1 LSYFA
6 YFVDAL
12 CARSRYISPCMP
24 AYLTASATR
33 SARFWAARR
42 HVLQTIASIGGAF
55 VVVLLALM
63 LLLWVPTRALL
74 PLVGIGFPIGWALGI
89 LEVVAFPALVQRL
102 PLRVAIFLQGI
113 GHLLLLLVLH
123 GSLGLLAHRLG
134 LPRLWPEPAVA
145 ATEPIRQWLLVP
157 IIYVLAV
164 VVTSLLRQLLQGMS
178 RERLRELLN
187 GRYQQPEAE
196 NRIFLFVDLKDSTH
210 LAETLGN
217 DQYSRLVR
225 DFFRDVSPAIAAAH
239 GEVYQYVGDEVV
251 VTWPSATGLTFAN
264 CLHCFFDMQRAIA
277 ERHEAYQRTYGVV
290 PSFKAGGHGGLVTTV
305 LVGTQ
310 HRELVYHGDVLNTT
324 ARIQAQCNALGSRF
338 LISAEL
344 RRQLGEQPEFQFTAL
359 GGQTLRGKAG
369 ATELLD
375 VQLYLPILT

>member
-1 LSYFA
+1 
-6 YFVDAL
+6 
-12 CARSRYISPCMP
+12 MP
-24 AYLTASATR
+24 AYLTASAAR

-42 HVLQTIASIGGAF
+42 HVLQKIASIGGVF

-74 PLVGIGFPIGWALGI
+74 PLVLMGLPIGWALGI
-89 LEVVAFPALVQRL
+89 LEVVVFPALVQQL
-102 PLRVAIFLQGI
+102 PLRVATLIQGS

-123 GSLGLLAHRLG
+123 GCFRLLAHHLG

-145 ATEPIRQWLLVP
+145 ATEPVRQWLLVP
-157 IIYVLAV
+157 IVYVLAV

-178 RERLRELLN
+178 RQRLQELLN
-187 GRYQQPEAE
+187 GRYQQPEVE
-196 NRIFLFVDLKDSTH
+196 NRLFLFVDLKDSTQ

-217 DQYSRLVR
+217 DRYSRLVR

-251 VTWPSATGLTFAN
+251 VTWPSAAGLQFAN
-264 CLHCFFDMQRAIA
+264 CLHCFFAMQRAIA
-277 ERHEAYQRTYGVV
+277 ERHEVYQRAYGVV
-290 PSFKAGGHGGLVTTV
+290 PSFKAGAHGGIVTTV

-344 RRQLGEQPEFQFTAL
+344 RRQLGDQPEFQLTAL
-359 GGQTLRGKAG
+359 GGQMLRGKAG
-369 ATELLD
+369 ATDLFD
-375 VQLYLPILT
+375 VQLYLPILA

>member
-1 LSYFA
+1 
-6 YFVDAL
+6 
-12 CARSRYISPCMP
+12 MP
-24 AYLTASATR
+24 TYLTASATR

-42 HVLQTIASIGGAF
+42 HVLQTIASISGAF
-55 VVVLLALM
+55 VMVLLALM

-74 PLVGIGFPIGWALGI
+74 PLVFTGLPIGWALGV
-89 LEVVAFPALVQRL
+89 LEVVVFPALVQRL

-134 LPRLWPEPAVA
+134 LPRLWPEPAVT

-157 IIYVLAV
+157 IVYVLAV

-178 RERLRELLN
+178 RQRLRELLN

-225 DFFRDVSPAIAAAH
+225 DFFRDVSPAIAAAR

-251 VTWPSATGLTFAN
+251 VTWPSSTGLTFAS
-264 CLHCFFDMQRAIA
+264 CLHCFFDMQCAIA
-277 ERHEAYQRTYGVV
+277 GRHEAYQRGLWRGALVQGWGPRWLGHHGASGNATPGTGLPRRCAQYHRAHSGAVQC
-290 PSFKAGGHGGLVTTV
+290 AG
-305 LVGTQ
+305 
-310 HRELVYHGDVLNTT
+310 
-324 ARIQAQCNALGSRF
+324 
-338 LISAEL
+338 
-344 RRQLGEQPEFQFTAL
+344 
-359 GGQTLRGKAG
+359 
-369 ATELLD
+369 
-375 VQLYLPILT
+375 

>member
-1 LSYFA
+1 MPVRLS
-6 YFVDAL
+6 
-12 CARSRYISPCMP
+12 S
-24 AYLTASATR
+24 SATR

-74 PLVGIGFPIGWALGI
+74 PLVFIGFPIGWTLGI
-89 LEVVAFPALVQRL
+89 LEVVVFPALVQRL

-113 GHLLLLLVLH
+113 GHLLLLVLLH

-145 ATEPIRQWLLVP
+145 ATEPVRQWLLVP
-157 IIYVLAV
+157 IVYVLTV

-178 RERLRELLN
+178 RQRLRELLN

-217 DQYSRLVR
+217 DRYSRLVR
-225 DFFRDVSPAIAAAH
+225 DFFRDVSPAIAAAR
-239 GEVYQYVGDEVV
+239 GDVYQYVGDEVV
-251 VTWPSATGLTFAN
+251 VTWPSATGLKFAS

-277 ERHEAYQRTYGVV
+277 ERHEAYQRAYGVV
-290 PSFKAGGHGGLVTTV
+290 PSFKAGAHGGQVTTV

-338 LISAEL
+338 LVSAEL

-359 GGQTLRGKAG
+359 GGQTLRGKAS
-369 ATELLD
+369 AMELFD
-375 VQLYLPILT
+375 VQLYLPVLT

>member
-1 LSYFA
+1 MVVYED
-6 YFVDAL
+6 VDAL
-12 CARSRYISPCMP
+12 SARSRNIPPCMP
-24 AYLTASATR
+24 AYLPAPTAR

-55 VVVLLALM
+55 TVVLLALM

-74 PLVGIGFPIGWALGI
+74 PLVFIGLPTGWVLGVLQVI
-89 LEVVAFPALVQRL
+89 VFPALVQRL

-123 GSLGLLAHRLG
+123 GSLGLLANRLG
-134 LPRLWPEPAVA
+134 LSRLWPEPTVA
-145 ATEPIRQWLLVP
+145 ATEPIRHWLLVP
-157 IIYVLAV
+157 IVYVLAV

-196 NRIFLFVDLKDSTH
+196 NRVFLFVDLKDSTH

-217 DQYSRLVR
+217 DRYSRLVR
-225 DFFRDVSPAIAAAH
+225 DFFRDVSPAIVAAR

-251 VTWPSATGLTFAN
+251 VTWPSATGLQFAH

-277 ERHEAYQRTYGVV
+277 ERHAAYQRAYGVV
-290 PSFKAGGHGGLVTTV
+290 PSFKAGAHGGLVTTV

-338 LISAEL
+338 LVSAEL
-344 RRQLGEQPEFQFTAL
+344 RRKLGNQPEFQFTPL

-369 ATELLD
+369 ATELFD

>member
-1 LSYFA
+1 
-6 YFVDAL
+6 
-12 CARSRYISPCMP
+12 M
-24 AYLTASATR
+24 
-33 SARFWAARR
+33 
-42 HVLQTIASIGGAF
+42 
-55 VVVLLALM
+55 VLLTLM

-74 PLVGIGFPIGWALGI
+74 PLVVIGFPIGWALGI
-89 LEVVAFPALVQRL
+89 LEVIVFPALVQRL
-102 PLRVAIFLQGI
+102 PLRVAILLQGI
-113 GHLLLLLVLH
+113 GHLLLLLLLH
-123 GSLGLLAHRLG
+123 NSLGLLAHRLA
-134 LPRLWPEPAVA
+134 LPQLWPEPAVA
-145 ATEPIRQWLLVP
+145 TTEPVRQWLLVP
-157 IIYVLAV
+157 IVYVLAV

-187 GRYQQPEAE
+187 GRYQQPEVE
-196 NRIFLFVDLKDSTH
+196 NRIFLFVDLKNSTH

-225 DFFRDVSPAIAAAH
+225 DFFRDVSPAIAAAR

-251 VTWPSATGLTFAN
+251 ITWPSVIGLKFAN

-277 ERHEAYQRTYGVV
+277 ERHEAYQRAYGVV
-290 PSFKAGGHGGLVTTV
+290 PSFKAGAHGGLVTTV

-324 ARIQAQCNALGSRF
+324 ARIQAQCNALDSRF
-338 LISAEL
+338 LLSAEL

-359 GGQTLRGKAG
+359 GGQALRGKAG

-375 VQLYLPILT
+375 VQLYLPFLS

>member
-1 LSYFA
+1 
-6 YFVDAL
+6 
-12 CARSRYISPCMP
+12 MP
-24 AYLTASATR
+24 AFFTASAVR
-33 SARFWAARR
+33 SARLWAARR

-63 LLLWVPTRALL
+63 LLLWVPIRALL
-74 PLVGIGFPIGWALGI
+74 PLIVIGLPIGWALGI
-89 LEVVAFPALVQRL
+89 LEVVVFPALVQRL
-102 PLRVAIFLQGI
+102 PLRVATFLQGI
-113 GHLLLLLVLH
+113 GHLLLLLVLY
-123 GSLGLLAHRLG
+123 GSLGLLAHRLN
-134 LPRLWPEPAVA
+134 LPRLWPEPVVA
-145 ATEPIRQWLLVP
+145 TTEPIRQWLLVP

-164 VVTSLLRQLLQGMS
+164 VVTTLLRQLLQGMS
-178 RERLRELLN
+178 RQRLRELLN

-196 NRIFLFVDLKDSTH
+196 NRIFLFVDLKDSTR

-225 DFFRDVSPAIAAAH
+225 DFFRDVSPAIAVAR

-251 VTWPSATGLTFAN
+251 VTWPSATGLTFAR

-277 ERHEAYQRTYGVV
+277 ERHETYQRAYGVV
-290 PSFKAGGHGGLVTTV
+290 PSFKAGAHGGLVTTV

-324 ARIQAQCNALGSRF
+324 ARIQAQCNTLSSRF

-344 RRQLGEQPEFQFTAL
+344 RRQLGNQPEFQFTAL

-375 VQLYLPILT
+375 VQLYLPILI